1 MDEAEMDHTNLLE
14 NMVKLNKSRPRSR
27 EGKFKKQNFFD
38 SVNAFYEGWELIL

>member
-1 MDEAEMDHTNLLE
+1 MDEAEIDHTILSE

-38 SVNAFYEGWELIL
+38 SVNAFYESWELTL